1 VDIPI
6 DGQFTGVEKYR
17 DVVGLQNGILVGGL
31 ITAFLAVK
39 KVCNLNNYL
48 QKNSLYLYLTFNNTK
63 I

>member
-48 QKNSLYLYLTFNNTK
+48 QKKTHFIY